1 MNDEVVGS
9 IPTNGSGK
17 WQLAE
22 FSLGDP
28 NKGIFR
34 FEALAPKDWAGGKNL
49 RQNWLF
55 PVIHKIILSFFL
67 FCAGKLYN

>member
-1 MNDEVVGS
+1 
-9 IPTNGSGK
+9 
-17 WQLAE
+17 
-22 FSLGDP
+22 
-28 NKGIFR
+28 
-34 FEALAPKDWAGGKNL
+34 L